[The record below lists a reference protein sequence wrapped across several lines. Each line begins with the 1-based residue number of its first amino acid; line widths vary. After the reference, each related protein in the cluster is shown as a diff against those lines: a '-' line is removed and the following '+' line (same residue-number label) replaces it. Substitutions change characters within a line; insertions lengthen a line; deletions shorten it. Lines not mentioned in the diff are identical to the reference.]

1 MNIQDVFNI
10 MDRFEGSCMNEM
22 ELELDGAKIVFRK
35 GAAGNMT
42 NMPAVN
48 TVMSQVSSEP
58 VAAQSSVNSS
68 KSQSVEQKEENNAPV
83 DGVEIKAKVAG
94 TFYRAKSPDSEP
106 YIQPGQKIKEG
117 DVIGMIEAM
126 KMMNEI
132 TSTVSGEVVSI
143 VANNEDIVGYDDV
156 LVIVKPE

>member
-1 MNIQDVFNI
+1 MNIQDVFSI
-10 MDRFEGSCMNEM
+10 MDRFDGSCMNEM
-22 ELELDGAKIVFRK
+22 ELELDGAKMVFRK
-35 GAAGNMT
+35 GNCAAGSNI
-42 NMPAVN
+42 NIPAAD
-48 TVMSQVSSEP
+48 TVMNRENIQADSMKNIVT
-58 VAAQSSVNSS
+58 
-68 KSQSVEQKEENNAPV
+68 EQKEENNTPL

-94 TFYRAKSPDSEP
+94 TFYRAESPDSEP
-106 YIQPGQKIKEG
+106 YIQPGQKIEEG

-132 TSTVSGEVVSI
+132 TSPVSGEVVSI